1 MIYAAIDI
9 GSNAV
14 RLLIS
19 HVYVTPKGVTF
30 KKGEMIRL
38 PIRLGEDVFLNGSIS
53 EEKKQMLC
61 DGMQAFAKL
70 IKIFKAQDYM
80 ACATSAMRDASNGKE
95 VVALVKT
102 QTGIDIQIIDGK
114 SEAQLIFSNHVEDEL
129 DLSKN
134 YLYIDVGGG
143 STELTLLKGNIQMA
157 SKSFN
162 VGTLRMLH
170 QKLDDSIWDEFKTWI
185 KYHCKSYKPLVGIG
199 SGGNINRLFK
209 MANRKDGAALSY
221 EKLKEMHDMLQAH
234 SYDERMKIFGLNPD
248 RADVILPAAKIF
260 ISAMKHAEIEKII
273 VPQVGLSDGIIHHLY
288 DKHKI

>member
-9 GSNAV
+9 GSNAI

-19 HVYVTPKGVTF
+19 HVYLTPKGVVF

-53 EEKKQMLC
+53 DDKKELLC

-95 VVALVKT
+95 VVALVKS

-114 SEAQLIFSNHVEDEL
+114 SEAQFIFSNHVEDEL
-129 DLSKN
+129 DLTKN

-143 STELTLLKGNIQMA
+143 STELTLLEGNVQIA

-170 QKLDDSIWDEFKTWI
+170 KRLDDNVWDDFKSWI
-185 KYHCKSYKPLVGIG
+185 KLNCKSYKPLIGIG

-209 MANRKDGAALSY
+209 MANKKEGAALSY
-221 EKLKEMHDMLQAH
+221 DKLKEIHDMLQAH
-234 SYDERMKIFGLNPD
+234 SYEERMKIFGLNPD
-248 RADVILPAAKIF
+248 RADVILPAAKILF
-260 ISAMKHAEIEKII
+260 
-273 VPQVGLSDGIIHHLY
+273 QQ
-288 DKHKI
+288 